1 MKAGNDLAPTKAEIL
16 QQLTH
21 MDNAGVFGGVHNC
34 LGGHDCPVA
43 AFWINDGLDL
53 KEAQ

>member
-16 QQLTH
+16 QRLTR
-21 MDNAGVFGGVHNC
+21 MDNAGVFGGAHDR
-34 LGGHDCPVA
+34 LGGHDHPAA

-53 KEAQ
+53 EEAQ